1 VSTNAAWG
9 GGNVLLQRVLIPGEL
24 CIDASKDDNARGIH
38 VPDGFVAKN
47 YNVLFELN
55 RPTTP
60 DCLIGRAT
68 KDIQEGENLLA
79 PSRQAFWV
87 QKAAIKSLPETKKAA
102 CKKMHKSTEKEY
114 I

>member
-1 VSTNAAWG
+1 MSTNAAWG
-9 GGNVLLQRVLIPGEL
+9 VNVLLQRVLTPGAL
-24 CIDASKDDNARGIH
+24 RIDASEDDNGRGIH

-68 KDIQEGENLLA
+68 KDIQEGEYLFA
-79 PSRQAFWV
+79 PRGRAFWV
-87 QKAAIKSLPETKKAA
+87 QKAAINSLPDTEKAA
-102 CKKMHKSTEKEY
+102 CKKMHKLTENDFV
-114 I
+114 